1 MPLDSANGNGQ
12 GDLTL
17 PENAACLTCEF
28 SELVQVIG
36 PQGEISVGQ
45 TQRVCRRFPPVPVM
59 LPIQMGAQ
67 MGAGLR
73 GVTPPVRDEDFCFE
87 YSERAEPEVEPTG
100 LFTGG
105 ESAND

>member
-1 MPLDSANGNGQ
+1 MPLDSEAPTNGQ
-12 GDLTL
+12 GEAL
-17 PENAACLTCEF
+17 PENAACGTCEF

-36 PQGEISVGQ
+36 PGGEISVGQ

-73 GVTPPVRDEDFCFE
+73 GVSPPVRDEDFCYE
-87 YSERAEPEVEPTG
+87 YSERADPEVEPTG
-100 LFTGG
+100 LFTG
-105 ESAND
+105 EPAND